1 MFIFTQTTNEA
12 HNIPLPFDPS
22 RPDGERSSRVIN
34 SRHLWSLR
42 QRSTQTQIPGTIVV
56 DGRQILGD
64 RDGDLA
70 IFLGESVLEL
80 DFLVVVDDVH
90 AANRVIIEPNIVVV
104 TGILCQR
111 VLAVSGGRPVEA

>member
-1 MFIFTQTTNEA
+1 MFIFTQMTNEA
-12 HNIPLPFDPS
+12 HNIPLPFDPLRSDGKRS
-22 RPDGERSSRVIN
+22 RRVIN
-34 SRHLWSLR
+34 SRHLWSTR
-42 QRSTQTQIPGTIVV
+42 QRSTQTQIPDTIVV